1 MGVNEAFCCE
11 TECLHETAV
20 DPLLEHTTNFCCA
33 VVKSSACLELL
44 LILSEEDVKGA
55 SKAPHGEHQEQQEP
69 LDVSHHGAQSVNK
82 SVLGWLKYPVPADSV
97 SRAFRVYKE
106 FTVRTLKSVQSHHGA
121 EEYQQ
126 RPSWTAETP
135 VTASTCNCYS

>member
-1 MGVNEAFCCE
+1 MKLFVAKLNACMK
-11 TECLHETAV
+11 
-20 DPLLEHTTNFCCA
+20 LLLILSLKRTHNKILLCSCA

-69 LDVSHHGAQSVNK
+69 LDVNHHGAQSVNK

-97 SRAFRVYKE
+97 STAFRVYKE

-126 RPSWTAETP
+126 RPSWTAEHL
-135 VTASTCNCYS
+135 